1 MNKIMAYMI
10 LSVINCILYWVKI
23 QENKITFISYKSE
36 KLENDFKLI
45 AKKLE
50 KEDRYNLVY
59 VLIKYQNTLIGNIK
73 YLFNCVKQLYHINTS
88 KIVILDYNNFVV
100 SNFKPKKTKV
110 IQVWHA
116 SGAIKK
122 FGNDIKRKY
131 EIKNYDY
138 ILSSSKIW
146 INIYSS
152 AFNVPKESV
161 IPLGIPRTDILFNS
175 KKLKKYKNDILKKYP
190 KIRNKKVVLYAPT
203 FRGDPING
211 VSYQKIDL
219 KYIKNKLGDDYI
231 IIYKLHPW
239 LEEVNM
245 YDENDD
251 GIINGNKESIKK
263 LFAVTDYLICD
274 YSAVIFDFSILEK
287 PMIFFVPDLQEYKN
301 DRGMYEEYEKIM
313 PGPICKNEED
323 ILMAIEKDSF
333 NLEELKEFKNKYFD
347 FKDGKSTERV
357 VDFIKNLI
365 LNIN

>member
-1 MNKIMAYMI
+1 MNKMIAYII
-10 LSVINCILYWVKI
+10 LFVINCILYWVKI

-36 KLENDFKLI
+36 KLEKEFKLI
-45 AKKLE
+45 AKSLE
-50 KEDRYNLVY
+50 KEGKYNLVY
-59 VLIKYQNTLIGNIK
+59 ILIKYQNTLIGKIK

-100 SNFKPKKTKV
+100 SNFKRKETKV

-122 FGNDIKRKY
+122 FGNDIKREY

-138 ILSSSKIW
+138 ILSSSKFW
-146 INIYSS
+146 EDIYSS
-152 AFNVPKESV
+152 AFNVSKESV
-161 IPLGIPRTDILFNS
+161 IPLGIPRTDILFNP
-175 KKLKKYKNDILKKYP
+175 KKLKKYKSDILQKYP

-219 KYIKNKLGDDYI
+219 KYIKNKLGSDYI

-239 LEEVNM
+239 LEEVKM
-245 YDENDD
+245 YHENDD

-287 PMIFFVPDLQEYKN
+287 PMIFFVPDLEEYKN
-301 DRGMYEEYEKIM
+301 DRGMYEEYEKFI
-313 PGPICKNEED
+313 PGPICKTED
-323 ILMAIEKDSF
+323 DVLNVIENYCF
-333 NLEELKEFKNKYFD
+333 NIDELKEFKNKYFD

-365 LNIN
+365 FKY

>member
-1 MNKIMAYMI
+1 MNKMIAYII
-10 LSVINCILYWVKI
+10 LFVINCILYWVKI

-36 KLENDFKLI
+36 KLEKDFKLI
-45 AKKLE
+45 AKSLE
-50 KEDRYNLVY
+50 KEGKYNLVY
-59 VLIKYQNTLIGNIK
+59 ILIKYQNTLIGKIK

-100 SNFKPKKTKV
+100 SNFKRKETKV

-122 FGNDIKRKY
+122 FGNDIKREY

-138 ILSSSKIW
+138 ILSSSKFW
-146 INIYSS
+146 EDIYSS
-152 AFNVPKESV
+152 AFNVSKESV
-161 IPLGIPRTDILFNS
+161 IPLGIPRTDILFNP
-175 KKLKKYKNDILKKYP
+175 KKLKKYKSDILQKYP

-219 KYIKNKLGDDYI
+219 KYIKNKLGSDYI

-239 LEEVNM
+239 LEEVKM
-245 YDENDD
+245 YHENDD

-287 PMIFFVPDLQEYKN
+287 PMIFFVPDLEEYKN
-301 DRGMYEEYEKIM
+301 DRGMYEEYEKFI
-313 PGPICKNEED
+313 PGPICKTED
-323 ILMAIEKDSF
+323 DVLNVIENYCF
-333 NLEELKEFKNKYFD
+333 NIDELKEFKNKYFD

-365 LNIN
+365 FKY